1 MSLRLCFPCAE
12 YAPFAQAGGLG
23 DVSAALATYLHQ
35 QGHDV
40 RVVLPWYRSVRE
52 SGLDVR
58 PVAQLAGRRLHYG
71 THSISYSM
79 LEARRGADDAPLYLV
94 DCPEFYDRDSLY
106 GDSDHEHLRFAL
118 LCDASID
125 LCESLDWAP
134 DIMHCHDWHTALVP
148 VLLGT
153 RRHGGRLFEGC
164 RSVLTLHNLGY
175 QGVFDDSVVETLGL
189 TPFRERLEWQDQKTG
204 CFSFLKNGMLMADW
218 LSTVSP
224 TYAREIMTPE
234 YGFGLD
240 WLLRQREAR
249 VVGILNGVDYDEW
262 DPAQDRLL
270 PYPYS
275 AEDLS
280 GKSAMKSALLE
291 RLDLGGHDGPLLT
304 QVTRLT
310 EQKGIDLLMQVLPT
324 ALERWPFALA
334 VLGTGEQRFAEF
346 YRYLAGRFPHQ
357 VRFVEAYSTE
367 LAHWLEAAG
376 DMFLMP
382 SRYEP
387 CGLNQMY
394 SLRYGTVPIVRRTG
408 GLADTVIPVDTA
420 MNSGTGF
427 VFDDYSAAALGAAL
441 EAAMLL
447 YAAPADWRA
456 LMLRGMRED
465 FSWQA
470 QGRLYEDF
478 YRRMLAPQ

>member
-12 YAPFAQAGGLG
+12 YAPFAKAGGLG
-23 DVSAALATYLHQ
+23 DVCSALAGYLHR

-52 SGLDVR
+52 SGLDTRTV
-58 PVAQLAGRRLHYG
+58 PQLAGRELRYG
-71 THSISYSM
+71 PHSIGYSM
-79 LEARRGADDAPLYLV
+79 LEARRGADEPPIYLV
-94 DCPEFYDRDSLY
+94 ECPEFYERDALY
-106 GDSDHEHLRFAL
+106 GDSDHEHLRFAA

-125 LCESLDWAP
+125 LCEALDWAP

-148 VLLGT
+148 VLLAT
-153 RRHGGRLFEGC
+153 RRHGSRLFERC

-175 QGVFDDSVVETLGL
+175 QGVFHDSAVETLGL
-189 TPFRERLEWQDQKTG
+189 GPFRDRLEWRDQGAG

-224 TYAREIMTPE
+224 TYAREIMTPD

-240 WLLRQREAR
+240 WLLRQREDR
-249 VVGILNGVDYDEW
+249 VVGILNGVDYEVW
-262 DPAQDRLL
+262 DPSHDRLL
-270 PYPYS
+270 PHPFS
-275 AEDLS
+275 AEDLG
-280 GKSAMKSALLE
+280 GKSAMKSALLQ
-291 RLDLGGHDGPLLT
+291 RLDLGGHEGPLLT

-310 EQKGIDLLMQVLPT
+310 EQKGIDLLMQVLPA
-324 ALERWPFALA
+324 ALERWPIALA
-334 VLGTGEQRFAEF
+334 VLGTGERRYADF
-346 YRYLAGRFPHQ
+346 YRYLAATYPRQ
-357 VRFVEAYSTE
+357 VRFVEAYNAE

-408 GLADTVIPVDTA
+408 GLADTVSAVDTA
-420 MNSGTGF
+420 KDSGTGF
-427 VFDDYSAAALGAAL
+427 VFDDFSATAL
-441 EAAMLL
+441 ESALESAMQL

-456 LMLRGMRED
+456 LMRRGMRED

-470 QGRLYEDF
+470 QGALYEDF
-478 YRRMLAPQ
+478 YRRMVAPQ